1 MPPPLNTSIY
11 TYTYIWPGKNSTWEK
26 VNHCVHSLLRVPAGP
41 TIKLMCW
48 TPLWLIMT
56 TWRVHMYS
64 NTGARNLMLLLF
76 QFHYTSM
83 LCTQGP
89 AIHNTYHKAFCV
101 LHSEC
106 SRELTIKPSLMT
118 PNTLMCITWGDG
130 GTPLITHT
138 HTHTHTHVHRRFTV
152 RPQSGFTQHRSQE
165 I

>member
-1 MPPPLNTSIY
+1 
-11 TYTYIWPGKNSTWEK
+11 
-26 VNHCVHSLLRVPAGP
+26 
-41 TIKLMCW
+41 
-48 TPLWLIMT
+48 
-56 TWRVHMYS
+56 MYS

-138 HTHTHTHVHRRFTV
+138 HTHTHTHVHTRFTV

-165 I
+165 IKAKPSPHFLQPHTNLYMDLHYMEFRAPLHMHLCMVYQVQGFR